1 MKAIQNT
8 LVLVLCL
15 LMASPL
21 LAREL
26 RSIEVDD
33 TSIDLRVFG
42 ANGNKLLLG
51 FPCDEGK
58 SVAEEKTAQS
68 LAEDGI
74 EVWMPDMLSAY
85 MLPDVKSSL
94 DKIPV
99 EAVVAVIDAAMKT
112 NKQVYLIASGVDTD
126 LILRGAAYWEQQ
138 NKPKLAGA
146 ILLFPRLFKS
156 EPVPGQ
162 VPEYIDA
169 VGKTR
174 LPMVVLEGER
184 TPNRWTIN
192 QLTAALGHGGS
203 PVHAK
208 LIPSVRG
215 DFFKRQDASDSEDMA
230 TLQLDGLIKASLF
243 YLGGTQH
250 HD

>member
-1 MKAIQNT
+1 MKPIQNT
-8 LVLVLCL
+8 LVLLLCL
-15 LMASPL
+15 FIAPPL

-26 RSIEVDD
+26 RSLDIENA
-33 TSIDLRVFG
+33 SIDLRVFT

-68 LAEDGI
+68 LADDGI
-74 EVWMPDMLSAY
+74 EVWMPDLLSAY

-99 EAVVAVIDAAMKT
+99 AAVAALIEQAMKT
-112 NKQVYLIASGVDTD
+112 GKQVYLIASGPDTE

-138 NKPKLAGA
+138 NKPKLSGA

-162 VPEYIDA
+162 VPEYIAA
-169 VGKTR
+169 VGHTR
-174 LPMVVLEGER
+174 LPLVVLEGER
-184 TPNRWTIN
+184 TPNRWTLN
-192 QLTAALGHGGS
+192 QLTSALGAGGS

-215 DFFKRQDASDSEDMA
+215 DFFKRDDASNPEEMA
-230 TLQLDGLIKASLF
+230 TLQLDGLIKASLYF
-243 YLGGTQH
+243 LGSTQH
-250 HD
+250 NE

>member
-1 MKAIQNT
+1 MKPIRIT
-8 LVLVLCL
+8 LLFVLCL
-15 LMASPL
+15 CMTPSLS
-21 LAREL
+21 AREL
-26 RSIEVDD
+26 LTIETED
-33 TSIDLRVFG
+33 TSIDLRVFP

-68 LAEDGI
+68 LADDGI
-74 EVWMPDMLSAY
+74 EVWMPDLLTAY

-94 DKIPV
+94 EKIPV
-99 EAVVAVIDAAMKT
+99 QAVAAVIEAAMKT

-126 LILRGAAYWEQQ
+126 LVLRGAAYWEQQ
-138 NKPKLAGA
+138 NKPGLAGA
-146 ILLFPRLFKS
+146 ILMFPRLFKS

-162 VPEYIDA
+162 VPEYIEA

-174 LPMVVLEGER
+174 LPLVVLEGER

-192 QLTAALGHGGS
+192 QLTTALSQGGS

-215 DFFKRQDASDSEDMA
+215 DFFRRQDTSNSEDMA

-243 YLGGTQH
+243 YLGSTQQ